1 MPFGLTPPRSIETSH
16 SRKYTLTLLVN
27 TVTSRHGTL
36 ARLFTTHTTHRTRNT
51 PRTER
56 GLSKALREREREQT
70 TTDQQLKKT
79 GNEQTEADKHTN
91 TNNGNKQRQTAERV
105 GRKALGQLNER
116 LPLRYSIDAH
126 NDMQSNRY
134 ACRAYKQSQR
144 SSQVRGEGNATAV
157 RSYQRGEG

>member
-1 MPFGLTPPRSIETSH
+1 M
-16 SRKYTLTLLVN
+16 LVN

-36 ARLFTTHTTHRTRNT
+36 ARLFDQ
-51 PRTER
+51 
-56 GLSKALREREREQT
+56 LMRERERANNHRPT
-70 TTDQQLKKT
+70 NIAIKKT

-116 LPLRYSIDAH
+116 LPLRCSIDAH